1 MKVFAQCQRKWQ
13 SLGPHLLGLSL
24 VRFLLFFGHHQ
35 YKRGHRIRE
44 SVILKE
50 QDVIKKSREVA
61 LTEQKWIG
69 YQNGQQEGFVTWDL
83 YERTTAGRKG
93 KSQERF

>member
-13 SLGPHLLGLSL
+13 SLGPRLLGLSL
-24 VRFLLFFGHHQ
+24 VSFLLFFGHHQ

-50 QDVIKKSREVA
+50 QGVIKKSREVA
-61 LTEQKWIG
+61 LTSRSG
-69 YQNGQQEGFVTWDL
+69 
-83 YERTTAGRKG
+83 
-93 KSQERF
+93 

>member
-1 MKVFAQCQRKWQ
+1 MFAQCQTKWQ

-24 VRFLLFFGHHQ
+24 VRFLLFFGYHQ
-35 YKRGHRIRE
+35 YNRGHKIRE
-44 SVILKE
+44 SVVLKE
-50 QDVIKKSREVA
+50 DDIIKKSREVSLA
-61 LTEQKWIG
+61 EQQWIG
-69 YQNGQQEGFVTWDL
+69 YQNGQQEGFVPWEL

>member
-1 MKVFAQCQRKWQ
+1 M
-13 SLGPHLLGLSL
+13 
-24 VRFLLFFGHHQ
+24 
-35 YKRGHRIRE
+35 
-44 SVILKE
+44 KE

-69 YQNGQQEGFVTWDL
+69 YQNGQQEGFVPWEL